1 MSSENLLAKFDQL
14 AQRFQQDFQELI
26 EEERAKLKAEIAEF
40 NTEKERMKAL
50 TVNDNDIIQLNVG
63 GQKLTTKRSTLCQ
76 VENSLLATMF
86 SGRWEESLERDQDGA
101 VFLDFNPQ
109 YFVLIL
115 DYLREKRIAQP
126 GKPIPLPKVADDQ
139 LERFNNL
146 LQYLGLND
154 EIVPKQITP
163 SEKFGQ
169 HSSGVTVQESG
180 SVAVKGPEE
189 EFRYILGENLYRQ
202 GIVNLKLKLESF
214 QSNHCMFA
222 GIVKG
227 DVVPPDDFPLRW
239 RGSYGWQL
247 SRYGQIWKDGKA
259 TPKYALNN
267 ATKQGDTVNLILGCD
282 AAKLSLHLPNGQ
294 QFHIEIP
301 KSQTWRLNVGLCG
314 SNDKIRIMNE

>member
-14 AQRFQQDFQELI
+14 AQRFQQEFQELI
-26 EEERAKLKAEIAEF
+26 EEERAKLKAEIDEYNA
-40 NTEKERMKAL
+40 EKERMKAL
-50 TVNDNDIIQLNVG
+50 TVNDNDIIHLNIG

-115 DYLREKRIAQP
+115 DYLREKKIAQP
-126 GKPIPLPKVADDQ
+126 EKPIPLPKVSDDE

-180 SVAVKGPEE
+180 TVAVKGPEKD
-189 EFRYILGENLYRQ
+189 FRYILGENLYQR

-214 QSNHCMFA
+214 QSNSCMFV
-222 GIVKG
+222 GMVKG
-227 DVVPPDDFPLRW
+227 DVIPPNNLSCGW
-239 RGSYGWQL
+239 RGSYGWGL
-247 SRYGQIWKDGKA
+247 GRSGQIWKDGSG
-259 TPKYALNN
+259 TYETTLNN
-267 ATKQGDTVNLILGCD
+267 VTIQGDTVDLVLDCD
-282 AAKLSLHLPNGQ
+282 AAKLSLHLSDRP

-301 KSQTWRLNVGLCG
+301 KSQTWRLNVSLYGR
-314 SNDKIRIMNE
+314 NDKIRIMNE